1 MKKAQMIEN
10 TVENWTTVIKP
21 KNSWWSVDLKE
32 LLHYRDLV
40 KLFVYR
46 DFVVYYKQ
54 TILGPLWFLIKP
66 LITTITYTLVFSRI
80 ARIPTDSIPPMLFY
94 LTGTI
99 LWNYFST
106 CLNSTSNTF
115 VQNSGIFGKVY
126 FPRMTVPIATVISQ
140 LVQFGIQ
147 FLLFTAIWLFF
158 KTHGSPIALGWE
170 IALLPLLVLQMA
182 ALGLG
187 FGMIVSSLVTK
198 YRDLSFLMEFA
209 VQLWMYA
216 SPVVYPLS
224 QIPMQYRAIYCL
236 NPMVSVIELFRKAFL
251 GISSFNIS
259 YYLFGWISTIV
270 ILFVGMMLFHKVEKS
285 FMDTV

>member
-1 MKKAQMIEN
+1 MDNA
-10 TVENWTTVIKP
+10 TTAWTTCIKP
-21 KNSWWSVDLKE
+21 KNNWLDINIKE
-32 LLHYRDLV
+32 LIHYRDLI

-66 LITTITYTLVFSRI
+66 LITTIIYTLVFNKI
-80 ARIPTDSIPPMLFY
+80 ARIPTDSVPPMLFY

-115 VQNSGIFGKVY
+115 VQNAGIFGKVY
-126 FPRMTVPIATVISQ
+126 FPRMAVPIATVISQ

-158 KTHGSPIALGWE
+158 KSQGAPIELGWE

-224 QIPMQYRAIYCL
+224 QIPVQYRAMYSL
-236 NPMVSVIELFRKAFL
+236 NPMVSVIELFRKSFL

-259 YYLFGWISTIV
+259 YYLIGWISTIF
-270 ILFVGMMLFHKVEKS
+270 ILFIGMILFHKVEKS